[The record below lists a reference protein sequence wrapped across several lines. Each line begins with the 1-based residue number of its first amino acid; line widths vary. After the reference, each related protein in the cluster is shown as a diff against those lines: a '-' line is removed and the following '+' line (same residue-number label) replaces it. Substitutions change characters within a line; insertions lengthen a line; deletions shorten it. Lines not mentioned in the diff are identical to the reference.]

1 MAGEKQHSGRMGMK
15 SKLLLAGIM
24 LLVAGTVS
32 GVVAYA
38 LSQKGKDERPPPAS
52 PPPLPP
58 GAVIESVS
66 AKEVTLVLKI
76 GGTIEEY
83 AAVAGSVE
91 AKLGQELQCYLP
103 ACMLTVTPT
112 AGSVILTVVATDTT
126 DGASLIGPNAVKLQT
141 KPLDA
146 MGSVLGVTIEE
157 EPAPP
162 SVVDVQVEVM
172 RLAASPPP
180 PPPVPTLP
188 AVNAPAPPLPLTSL
202 GSQNSRASIP
212 DELVASLVIIS
223 IIVAGIAFFGIGNP
237 SPNPNP
243 NPNPDPDPDP
253 DPDPNQVHCSKQDA
267 ALCRELMT
275 LLAT

>member
-126 DGASLIGPNAVKLQT
+126 DGASLIGSNAVNLQT

-172 RLAASPPP
+172 RLAPSLLPPSPSLPSPPPLMPPCTPNPTQICTTEWDPVCGLDDKTYSNKCKAKAACQLDGSTPGECTPCTPNPTQICTPRSSPPP
-180 PPPVPTLP
+180 PP
-188 AVNAPAPPLPLTSL
+188 S
-202 GSQNSRASIP
+202 S
-212 DELVASLVIIS
+212 
-223 IIVAGIAFFGIGNP
+223 P
-237 SPNPNP
+237 SPSQSP
-243 NPNPDPDPDP
+243 
-253 DPDPNQVHCSKQDA
+253 
-267 ALCRELMT
+267 
-275 LLAT
+275 